1 MVGMENKSR
10 RTTIYFQPAIHRQLR
25 LRAAGAG
32 ISVSDLVNDLIE
44 AALDSESVDRQ
55 YSIPSAADMS
65 IHESGP
71 GYVGLTER
79 IERLERSLG
88 IPGDTHED
96 DNERTVLITLAD
108 VKERLA
114 SHGQNL
120 KELGVRSLAV
130 FGSIA
135 KQRFRSGSDI
145 DLLVEFD
152 RPVGLFR
159 LIELEQYLTLLLS
172 CEIDLV
178 TPDSLRPQMK
188 NNILNE
194 AIHVFPI

>member
-1 MVGMENKSR
+1 MKDKSR
-10 RTTIYFQPAIHRQLR
+10 RTTIYFDPSVYQLLR
-25 LRAAGAG
+25 LRAAESDN
-32 ISVSDLVNDLIE
+32 SVSDLVNDLIE
-44 AALDSESVDRQ
+44 AALDAEQVNRE
-55 YSIPSAADMS
+55 YPIPSAADMRV
-65 IHESGP
+65 HESGP
-71 GYVGLTER
+71 GSVGLTER
-79 IERLERSLG
+79 IERLERSIGILG
-88 IPGDTHED
+88 DARETDSEP
-96 DNERTVLITLAD
+96 TVLITLAD

-114 SHGQNL
+114 SHGQKL

-130 FGSIA
+130 FGSLA

-152 RPVGLFR
+152 HPVGLFR
-159 LIELEQYLTLLLS
+159 LIELEQYLTLLLA

-194 AIHVFPI
+194 AIRVFPI